1 MSSHWCMT
9 PFMLAGLIVGN
20 SVLPFT
26 SIFLIYLK
34 IHIVYTFVH
43 LKSNLFAYFLFFI
56 LTRTDLDTSVRL
68 LICYLGSQV
77 WVIRYAH
84 LSSPDPAFVGASCTP
99 PYYFYFNIM
108 KLNLNP
114 VPSFHPIGLETL
126 ITWQSLFRSR
136 LKNFGMC

>member
-1 MSSHWCMT
+1 MT

-77 WVIRYAH
+77 
-84 LSSPDPAFVGASCTP
+84 
-99 PYYFYFNIM
+99 
-108 KLNLNP
+108 
-114 VPSFHPIGLETL
+114 
-126 ITWQSLFRSR
+126 
-136 LKNFGMC
+136 